1 MRAREIQEKFIQFF
15 VKNDHLLI
23 PQISLVPEND
33 PSLLFTSAG
42 MVALKPYFLGLEKS
56 PYPRLVNIQR
66 CLRTTDIDKVGKNAR
81 TLSFFEMLGSWSIG
95 DYFKEEAIK
104 LAWEFLTGVLGF
116 DPTRLWASYFAGDP
130 DHPQLPADEESA
142 KFWRR
147 VGLPSDHLVGLGY
160 EENFWRLGE
169 TGPCGPSTEV
179 YFDRGPSFGCGG
191 KACRPGCDCD
201 RFLEIWNAGVFMQY
215 NRGADGK
222 YSPLPFNSVDT
233 GAGLER
239 LAMVLQEKK
248 SVFET
253 DLFAGLVGKI
263 ADLSGQKYGLDLE
276 QDQAIRRIADHVR
289 ASVFLIA
296 DGVLPGNQEQ
306 GYILRRLIRRAV
318 DAAAKINFPE
328 LAKLV
333 PVVVSDYRPSYPYLV
348 SQEDK
353 ISKILADEEG
363 RYRKALNR
371 GRKEI
376 ETIVKTGATRPGAG
390 AESLAGNKG
399 QKSARVI
406 SGRQIF
412 YFTQTFGLP
421 PELVKE
427 EFLKQ
432 GLALS
437 REVDEEFSQAQKDH
451 QEKSRSSK
459 KFKSGL
465 ANDSSRQ
472 VIAYH
477 TATHLLQQALR
488 QVLGSHVRQVGSN
501 ITDQRLRFDFTHP
514 KAMTD
519 LEIDRVEKLV
529 NEKIKADL
537 PVSYQE
543 KSLAEAQKE
552 GALAFFTDRYQQEKV
567 RVYYIGDFSKE
578 VCRGPHVERT
588 GELGKF
594 TIQKEESVGSGKRRI
609 YGILEKEVGN

>member
-1 MRAREIQEKFIQFF
+1 MKAREIQEKFIQFF
-15 VKNDHLLI
+15 VNNDHLLI

-42 MVALKPYFLGLEKS
+42 MVALKPYFLGLEK
-56 PYPRLVNIQR
+56 PAYPRLVNIQR

-95 DYFKEEAIK
+95 DYFKEGAIK
-104 LAWEFLTGVLGF
+104 LAWEFLTRGLGF
-116 DPTRLWASYFAGDP
+116 DPERLWASYFAGDP
-130 DHPQLPADEESA
+130 NHPQIPADNESA
-142 KFWRR
+142 RLWQE
-147 VGLPSDHLVGLGY
+147 VGLNSGHLVGLGY
-160 EENFWRLGE
+160 EDNFWRLGE

-179 YFDRGPSFGCGG
+179 YFDQGPSFDCG
-191 KACRPGCDCD
+191 KKTCRPGCDCD

-253 DLFAGLVGKI
+253 DLFANLVSKI
-263 ADLSGQKYGLDLE
+263 ADLSGKGYGLRLE

-289 ASVFLIA
+289 AITFLVA

-318 DAAAKINFPE
+318 DAADEINFSG
-328 LAKLV
+328 LDNLV
-333 PVVVSDYRPSYPYLV
+333 PVVVSDYRRPYSYLV
-348 SQEDK
+348 GQEDK
-353 ISKILADEEG
+353 IREILADEES
-363 RYRKALNR
+363 RYRDAVNR
-371 GRKEI
+371 GRKKI
-376 ETIVKTGATRPGAG
+376 EMIIKSGPARLKAE
-390 AESLAGNKG
+390 AESPAVKAGL
-399 QKSARVI
+399 KSGKKI
-406 SGRQIF
+406 SGREIF

-421 PELVKE
+421 PELVKK
-427 EFLKQ
+427 EFLSR

-437 REVDEEFSQAQKDH
+437 KKVDEEFFKAQKDH
-451 QEKSRSSK
+451 QGKSRSSK

-465 ANDSSRQ
+465 TDDSSKQ

-477 TATHLLQQALR
+477 TTTHLLQQALR

-519 LEIDRVEKLV
+519 PEIDRVERVV

-543 KSLAEAQKE
+543 KSLAEAQRE
-552 GALAFFTDRYQQEKV
+552 GALAFFADRYQQEKV

-578 VCRGPHVERT
+578 VCRGPHTERT
-588 GELGKF
+588 GGLGKF

-609 YGILEKEVGN
+609 YGILEKEAGN